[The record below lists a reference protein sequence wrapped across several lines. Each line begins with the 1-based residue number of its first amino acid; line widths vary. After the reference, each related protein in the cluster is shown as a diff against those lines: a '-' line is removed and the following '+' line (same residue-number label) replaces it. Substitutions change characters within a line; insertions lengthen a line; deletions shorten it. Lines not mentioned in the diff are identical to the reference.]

1 MGWISGYI
9 GDKCRRYTARQDAIT
24 NANCARILAGY
35 KICEAAK
42 EPESKVV
49 PSFGQMMIE
58 IEEKEK
64 EKIKKKEEEEQAK
77 LRAMQEREERM
88 RKYAGE

>member
-1 MGWISGYI
+1 MGLIRGYI
-9 GDKCRRYTARQDAIT
+9 IRKCNQAQARQDAIT
-24 NANCARILAGY
+24 NANCARILASY
-35 KICEAAK
+35 KACEAAK

-49 PSFGQMMIE
+49 PSFGQMIIE

-77 LRAMQEREERM
+77 LRAIQEKEERM
-88 RKYAGE
+88 RKWAGE